1 MPINP
6 NDITPISEPAATP
19 AAPAAP
25 AEEGDTAG
33 LPEELL
39 AQPFMNALLQGKPAA
54 VYVQNES
61 PPPEAQLILDH
72 ADALGEAGF
81 RIYPST
87 TKPVTVFFNALAL
100 SPDDLK
106 AADEGGKLD
115 AVAVPFEELQEV
127 FAGARKG
134 VETAPTD
141 ESGAPMAP
149 SAAPAPANTPPT
161 NPKLAAARIKN
172 MSPGTPTSGPAPGQG
187 RLLNNILKPVV

>member
-1 MPINP
+1 MPE
-6 NDITPISEPAATP
+6 ITPEDIAPVAEPATP
-19 AAPAAP
+19 PAPT
-25 AEEGDTAG
+25 AEDNDNEGGG
-33 LPEELL
+33 LPEEVL
-39 AQPFMNALLQGKPAA
+39 AQPWMNALLQGKPAA

-87 TKPVTVFFNALAL
+87 TKPVTVFFNALVL
-100 SPDDLK
+100 PPEELK
-106 AADEGGKLD
+106 AADEGGTLD
-115 AVAVPFEELQEV
+115 TVAVPFEELQEV

-134 VETAPTD
+134 VEAAPTD
-141 ESGAPMAP
+141 ESAASAPP
-149 SAAPAPANTPPT
+149 NAAPAPASAPPT
-161 NPKLAAARIKN
+161 NPKLNAARIKN